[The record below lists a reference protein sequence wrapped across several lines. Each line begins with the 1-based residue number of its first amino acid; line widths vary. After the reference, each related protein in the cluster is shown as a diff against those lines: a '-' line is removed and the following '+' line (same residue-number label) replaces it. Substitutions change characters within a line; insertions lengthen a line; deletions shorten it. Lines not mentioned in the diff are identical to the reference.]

1 MDHPTY
7 QTAVIMGNDN
17 ITPKG
22 TPHLRALV
30 DIKSNLHHQDSNNTS
45 IILPKSYFAI
55 HPWNLCWLF
64 PYFFHPDIL
73 SLGIFASS
81 LAQIMEI
88 QMPPPRNKA
97 LILGPINRQWVSFM
111 IPSSRDAARWSCA
124 LPNGRDPHS
133 TSWPL
138 GCEASWCGVQKET
151 VMKGGSFKKV
161 LNQTYFWCF

>member
-1 MDHPTY
+1 MELVMMPKSSLWTT
-7 QTAVIMGNDN
+7 QPIKLRWSWVM
-17 ITPKG
+17 ITHLLWG

-55 HPWNLCWLF
+55 HPWNLCWFF
-64 PYFFHPDIL
+64 PHYFPPWYSFV
-73 SLGIFASS
+73 GIFASS

-88 QMPPPRNKA
+88 RMPPPRNIRPHYSA
-97 LILGPINRQWVSFM
+97 LSTGNGWASWFRE
-111 IPSSRDAARWSCA
+111 AARWSCA

-138 GCEASWCGVQKET
+138 GCEASWFGVQKR
-151 VMKGGSFKKV
+151 
-161 LNQTYFWCF
+161 Q